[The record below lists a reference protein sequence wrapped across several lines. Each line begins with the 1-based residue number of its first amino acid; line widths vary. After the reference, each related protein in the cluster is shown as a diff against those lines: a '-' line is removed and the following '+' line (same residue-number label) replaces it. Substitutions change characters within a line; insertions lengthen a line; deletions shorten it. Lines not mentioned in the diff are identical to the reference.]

1 MPRAASKSKEHPFKE
16 PIFIRGGFMITAR
29 VANNC
34 NLVGRKDALTEC
46 VFTNHPDEG
55 DNET

>member
-1 MPRAASKSKEHPFKE
+1 
-16 PIFIRGGFMITAR
+16 MITAR